1 MTWTRRKFLATT
13 AVAGGGLATAG
24 QPGAAR
30 AQGRMITASHSVWTF
45 VYGQH
50 LVAKEKKYFW
60 SRRRTTTTA

>member
-13 AVAGGGLATAG
+13 AVAGGGLASAG

-45 VYGQH
+45 V
-50 LVAKEKKYFW
+50 
-60 SRRRTTTTA
+60 